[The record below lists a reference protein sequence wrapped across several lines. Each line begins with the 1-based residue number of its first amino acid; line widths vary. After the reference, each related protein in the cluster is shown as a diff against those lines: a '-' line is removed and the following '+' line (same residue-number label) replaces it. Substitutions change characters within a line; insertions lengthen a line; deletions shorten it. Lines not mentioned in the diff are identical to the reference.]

1 MVKRYAVLQS
11 LVQQNTVVLQ
21 CSGLQ
26 GVTFVYKSVH
36 RRSLP
41 LGQFLSAH
49 RAQT

>member
-1 MVKRYAVLQS
+1 MVKRYAALQS

-26 GVTFVYKSVH
+26 GVALYKSVH
-36 RRSLP
+36 RRSLLP
-41 LGQFLSAH
+41 LGHFLSAH